1 MPELYIDDLYDV
13 TRLLQHD
20 DLLADNPRL
29 LVFGEQIQ

>member
-13 TRLLQHD
+13 TRLQHD